1 MINGIRCRAYPTP
14 EQAQILSRWIGCA
27 RTIYNAK
34 VAELKYFQ
42 TFSRKALGAAP
53 MPEVDQAYSHFKDRE
68 LTPYLYEVPSQIL
81 RNAATQFM
89 TAWQRH
95 LKGLASTPAF
105 KAKGSRDS
113 VILTNELFQFKRR
126 QDGSFRLVLGTPR
139 YPVGVLSFTAPA
151 DFTEPKM
158 ICLRQKAGRWYIS
171 FNFEDPKIVEP
182 RSREEILSDLSYLS
196 EEQLEAITFGGDRG
210 ITDLLHG
217 SNGVVFRLS
226 EAEQKKIAK
235 RERYK
240 ENLQR
245 KLSRQVKGSNRRR
258 KTKNRIARVAEKQAN
273 VRKDIAHKISHSL
286 VNHTDCQVFAVE
298 DLKVANMIKAPAP
311 KVDEHGKFLPNGA
324 RAKAGLN
331 RSILSSCWGQIVSFI
346 DYKAARQNKVLI
358 KVSPRFSSQTC
369 SQCGHTSADNRHK
382 KAFRC
387 IQCGFSSDA
396 DFNASLVLQQRGVKY
411 ILDGQWQQKKAKKS
425 VSFRRKPGAGLPRIS
440 HVEGQSGQ
448 TTNAP
453 AKRGNP
459 TCNL

>member
-1 MINGIRCRAYPTP
+1 MINGIRCRTYPTP
-14 EQAQILSRWIGCA
+14 EQAQTLSRWIGCA

-42 TFSRKALGAAP
+42 TFSRKALGVDP
-53 MPEVDQAYSHFKDRE
+53 MPDVDQAYSHFKDRE
-68 LTPYLYEVPSQIL
+68 LTPYLFEVPSQIL
-81 RNAATQFM
+81 RNASTQFM
-89 TAWQRH
+89 SAWQRH
-95 LKGLASTPAF
+95 LKGLASAPTF

-139 YPVGVLSFTAPA
+139 YPVGVLSFVAQA

-171 FNFEDPKIVEP
+171 FNFEDPKMVEP
-182 RSREEILSDLSYLS
+182 RLREEILSDLSHLS
-196 EEQLEAITFGGDRG
+196 EDQLEAITFGGDRG
-210 ITDLLHG
+210 VTDLLHG
-217 SNGVVFRLS
+217 SNGVVFKLS
-226 EAEQKKIAK
+226 DAEQKKIAK

-245 KLSRQVKGSNRRR
+245 KMARQQKGSNRRH

-286 VNHTDCQVFAVE
+286 VNHTDCQVYTFE
-298 DLKVANMIKAPAP
+298 DLKVANMTKAPAP
-311 KVDEHGKFLPNGA
+311 KVDEQGKFLPNGA
-324 RAKAGLN
+324 LAKAGLN
-331 RSILSSCWGQIVSFI
+331 RSILGSCWGQIVSFT
-346 DYKAARQNKVLI
+346 DYKAARQNKVVI

-440 HVEGQSGQ
+440 HVKGQSGQ

-453 AKRGNP
+453 TKRGNP
-459 TCNL
+459 ICNL